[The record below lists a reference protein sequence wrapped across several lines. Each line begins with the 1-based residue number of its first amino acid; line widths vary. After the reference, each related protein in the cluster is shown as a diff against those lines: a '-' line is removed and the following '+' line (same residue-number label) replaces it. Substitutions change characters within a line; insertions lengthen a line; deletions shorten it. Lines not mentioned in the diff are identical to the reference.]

1 MGPVNDS
8 PLVRRCWIP
17 RSGAGTSRPAPTLV
31 AKAALGAGS
40 WRWKSGASPRDP
52 GFQPLPIE
60 CAWPGQGRVAVR
72 VSVARAPRAVLREWE
87 KLGLLK
93 AGGGWLEPGEMLGV
107 SGPRL
112 EAAAPLSVL
121 RTRSFLSLT
130 PTMREGL
137 DWEAPSRLSVSSAR
151 TSARSGDVPHLS
163 TRAILPPTH
172 TPARPFLSCAE
183 N

>member
-1 MGPVNDS
+1 MDS
-8 PLVRRCWIP
+8 QI
-17 RSGAGTSRPAPTLV
+17 SGRHFAICTHPCC
-31 AKAALGAGS
+31 
-40 WRWKSGASPRDP
+40 KSGVRSRILALEVRGTPRDP

-72 VSVARAPRAVLREWE
+72 VSVARAPRAVLRESE

-93 AGGGWLEPGEMLGV
+93 AGGGCLEPGEMLGV

-137 DWEAPSRLSVSSAR
+137 DWEAPSRVAVSSAR

-163 TRAILPPTH
+163 PRAILPPHPPTH
-172 TPARPFLSCAE
+172 PLAPFSFPVRRTDGE
-183 N
+183 G